1 MKMVGSRDYYVTYN
15 EQPMPDGKYHIGE
28 GGRWGWKLGRGY
40 KTAEAAKKAA
50 IKLAGTDKFEG

>member
-1 MKMVGSRDYYVTYN
+1 MKMVGNRDNYVTYD
-15 EQPMPDGKYHIGE
+15 ERQMPDGKYHIGT

-50 IKLAGTDKFEG
+50 IKLAGTDEYHN